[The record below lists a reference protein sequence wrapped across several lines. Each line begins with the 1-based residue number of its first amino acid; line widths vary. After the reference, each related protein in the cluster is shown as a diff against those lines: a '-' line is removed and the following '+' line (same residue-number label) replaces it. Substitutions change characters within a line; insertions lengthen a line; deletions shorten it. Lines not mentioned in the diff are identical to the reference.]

1 MSLKYF
7 NKYKHKITTVKELKK
22 SNFNK
27 KKLKTV
33 LCHGVFDVVH
43 PGHLRHLAHAKTKGD
58 VLIVSLTSDKYIKKG
73 TYRPHVPEKLRALNL
88 SVFELIDFVIIDNN
102 KTANKILKQL
112 KPDYYVKGFEYTSK
126 GLPEATRE
134 ELKIVKS
141 YGGKMIFSPGDFV
154 YSSSRFL
161 ETHLPSLSV
170 EKLNLL
176 MDNNNIT
183 FDDLKKVCN
192 KFKKLNVHV
201 IGDTI
206 VDSYT
211 RTAFIGGQIKTPTFS
226 VLKQSVDNYL
236 GGAAIVALHLKEAGA
251 NVTFTSV
258 LGNDQLGKFV
268 IKKLKQ
274 KKIKI
279 KIITDLSRPT
289 VNKNTIQTGSYK
301 LLKLDTLDNT
311 PISDEILN
319 KIIKNLK
326 STKSDIVI
334 LSDFRH
340 GIFNKKSIPHIIK
353 SIPKNAFKVA
363 DSQVASRWGNI
374 LEFKNFDLI
383 TPNEREARFSL
394 GDQDSSIGSLSES
407 LEKNSKSKNLILK
420 LGDKGIFCKRSRK
433 EKTSSNPSYFSLD
446 SYAGNVVDAVGAGDA
461 LLAYSSLGLK
471 NTKSLV
477 IASIL
482 GSLAAACECEIDG
495 NIPIGL
501 DKMRD
506 KIDKIQ
512 GQISYKDT

>member
-7 NKYKHKITTVKELKK
+7 NRYKHKITSVKALKA
-22 SNFNK
+22 SNFKK

-58 VLIVSLTSDKYIKKG
+58 ILIVSLTADKYIKKG

-102 KTANKILKQL
+102 KTANKILTQI
-112 KPDYYVKGFEYTSK
+112 KPDFYVKGFEYTSK
-126 GLPEATRE
+126 GLPEATKD
-134 ELKIVKS
+134 ELKLVKS

-161 ETHLPSLSV
+161 ETHLPSLSI

-176 MDNNNIT
+176 MDTNNIT
-183 FDDLKKVCN
+183 FDNLKKVCK

-201 IGDTI
+201 VGDTI

-211 RTAFIGGQIKTPTFS
+211 RTAFIGGQTKTPTFS

-258 LGNDQLGKFV
+258 LGNDNLGKFV

-279 KIITDLSRPT
+279 KIITDFSRPT
-289 VNKNTIQTGSYK
+289 VNKNTIQTGAYK

-319 KIIKNLK
+319 KICKNLK
-326 STKSDIVI
+326 NTKSDIVI

-340 GIFNKKSIPHIIK
+340 GIFNKKSIPNIIK
-353 SIPKNAFKVA
+353 SIPKNTFKVA

-374 LEFKNFDLI
+374 LQFKNFDLI

-394 GDQDSSIGSLSES
+394 GDQDSTIGSLSEA

-420 LGDKGIFCKRSRK
+420 LGDKGIFCKYNRK
-433 EKTSSNPSYFSLD
+433 NKKRVIPGYFSLD
-446 SYAGNVVDAVGAGDA
+446 SYAGQVVDAVGAGDA

-471 NTKSLV
+471 ITNSLV
-477 IASIL
+477 FSSIL

-495 NIPIGL
+495 NIPISL
-501 DKMRD
+501 HKIAD
-506 KIDKIQ
+506 KIEKIQ
-512 GQISYKDT
+512 SQINYKDT